1 MPVEE
6 VVVDLAQPQ
15 AVQVAQEEVV
25 QAAQLVA
32 ATA

>member
-1 MPVEE
+1 
-6 VVVDLAQPQ
+6 LAQPQ